1 MYTVMKEIHFCYGHR
16 LLRYE
21 GKCRHP
27 HGHNGKVEIRMAADR
42 LDPLGM
48 VVDFE
53 IIKRVVQTWIDRELD
68 HKMLL
73 NREDPL
79 IQVFRDMNEPYFV
92 MDANPTAENIARVI
106 YDYAASQKLPVVSV
120 TLWETPQSH
129 ATYGSR
135 A

>member
-27 HGHNGKVEIRMAADR
+27 HGHNGKVEIRLSSDR

-79 IQVFRDMNEPYFV
+79 VKTFQDMGEPCFL
-92 MDANPTAENIARVI
+92 MDGNPTAEHIARVI

-129 ATYGSR
+129 ATYSG
-135 A
+135 AQ

>member
-27 HGHNGKVEIRMAADR
+27 HGHNGKVEIRLSSDR

-53 IIKRVVQTWIDRELD
+53 IIKRVVQDWVDRELD

-73 NREDPL
+73 HREDPL
-79 IQVFRDMNEPYFV
+79 IAVFRDMHEPYFV
-92 MDANPTAENIARVI
+92 MDANPTAERIARVI
-106 YDYAASQKLPVVSV
+106 YDYAASQKLPVASV

-129 ATYGSR
+129 ATYSG
-135 A
+135 AQ